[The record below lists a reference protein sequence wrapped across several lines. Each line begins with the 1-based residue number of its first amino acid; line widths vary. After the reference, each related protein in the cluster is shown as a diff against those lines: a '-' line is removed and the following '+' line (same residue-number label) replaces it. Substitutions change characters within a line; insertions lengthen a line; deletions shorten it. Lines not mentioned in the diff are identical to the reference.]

1 MLTVNELMKIKSI
14 DELMEKLDLDDDDDG
29 ELKGGS
35 LTIASAVAT
44 GAKVLSFLKWAHMKY
59 KDSQKYKE
67 ENHSFLLVDGIPV
80 IASYAGPGTRIMQ
93 RLKDN
98 DKPKSVVDLISK
110 IHDIEYTLSQ
120 TAMTKEEMRKK
131 IRKADEGMIKKLESA
146 KKYKLDNFVNI
157 GIGNLIALKVK
168 LEDKNIVA
176 VSNKLRS
183 IAGDLEKYS
192 PSQIKLLKDS
202 LKSSLIEFN
211 SLVKSAKMKGGVLE
225 EPKEDKMK
233 GTKDCKCGCD
243 KSKIRRR
250 TSTFHPGFSNPPLE

>member
-1 MLTVNELMKIKSI
+1 MIDDDELKKINSVDELMK
-14 DELMEKLDLDDDDDG
+14 KLDGD

-35 LTIASAVAT
+35 LTAASVVAAA
-44 GAKVLSFLKWAHMKY
+44 AKVSAFLRWSFMKY
-59 KDSQKYKE
+59 KEQQKYPE
-67 ENHSFLLVDGIPV
+67 ENHSFLLVDNLPV
-80 IASYAGPGTRIMQ
+80 VANYAGPGTRIFQ

-110 IHDIEYTLSQ
+110 IHDIEYTLAQ
-120 TAMTKEEMRKK
+120 TASTKQEMQKK
-131 IRKADEGMIKKLESA
+131 IRKADEGMVNKLKKA
-146 KKYKLDNFVNI
+146 KQYNLDNMINI

-168 LEDKNIVA
+168 LEDKNIVG
-176 VSNKLRS
+176 VSKKLRS

-211 SLVKSAKMKGGVLE
+211 SLVKNAKMKGGALE
-225 EPKEDKMK
+225 EPKEDSK

-243 KSKIRRR
+243 KSKILRR
-250 TSTFHPGFSNPPLE
+250 TGNFHPGFLNPPLE

>member
-1 MLTVNELMKIKSI
+1 MLTDDELKKIKSV
-14 DELMEKLDLDDDDDG
+14 DELMEKLDLDED

-44 GAKVLSFLKWAHMKY
+44 GAKVVSFLKWAHMKY
-59 KDSQKYKE
+59 KERQQYPE
-67 ENHSFLLVDGIPV
+67 ENHSFLLVDGVPV
-80 IASYAGPGTRIMQ
+80 IANYAGPGTRIMK

-120 TAMTKEEMRKK
+120 TASTKEEMRKK

-168 LEDKNIVA
+168 LEDKNITG

-211 SLVKSAKMKGGVLE
+211 SLVKSAKMKGGSLE
-225 EPKEDKMK
+225 APKVDKMK

-243 KSKIRRR
+243 KSKILRR
-250 TSTFHPGFSNPPLE
+250 TGTFFAGFSNPPLE